1 MNKMPDSRLEEVSEE
16 ANKLNCEYCDKADCN
31 LPEEEH
37 FIIPDTRQME
47 CQ

>member
-16 ANKLNCEYCDKADCN
+16 ANKLNCEYCGEDCD
-31 LPEEEH
+31 LPEEDH
-37 FIIPDTRQME
+37 RSIQDARQME